1 MKRNSKLFS
10 LNIADISRGLLIAVL
25 TPVFTTVL
33 QSLNSGSIVLNF
45 KSIGVSALA
54 GGMAYILKNFLSN
67 SSGQIL
73 GSEKK

>member
-1 MKRNSKLFS
+1 MKKNSKLFG
-10 LNIADISRGLLIAVL
+10 LNLADLSRGLLIAVL
-25 TPVFTTVL
+25 TPAFVIVQ
-33 QSLNSGSIVLNF
+33 QSLDSGSIALNF
-45 KSIGVSALA
+45 KSIGISALA